1 MSSQAIN
8 GAAVMQGRDLANR
21 TEGSSLRSESPP
33 PMTAVKMTRTDQRKS
48 EMVDAA
54 VYIF

>member
-1 MSSQAIN
+1 
-8 GAAVMQGRDLANR
+8 MQGRDLANR

-33 PMTAVKMTRTDQRKS
+33 PMTAVKMTRTDLSQRKS